1 MEISKF
7 APLLICTLNRHVHF
21 KRCVES
27 LAACTHA
34 DETDLFIGLDY
45 PMSDSHWEGYKI
57 IEAYLPTIKGFKTV
71 NIVVREKNFG
81 VNDNWIRMQEYVFER
96 YDRII
101 LSEDDNI
108 FATSFLKFVNAGL
121 CIYENR
127 PDIYSVTG
135 YNSPFPIPSWYKYDG
150 YLRTGF
156 AGWGVGGWKEK
167 WNKVDW
173 SIETFNLLLSNKENY
188 RILKKY
194 YQRYLPQLLKIRDTG
209 IITGDG
215 LLFLYLLH
223 NKMYSVYPTKT
234 RVRNTGHDGS
244 GVNGGNVG
252 GLYVNQQV
260 YEGIEDPN
268 LPMNLEID
276 SRLTK
281 YVLKQIQPSF
291 THRIKTR
298 IPDNI
303 KVKIK
308 KYLKID

>member
-1 MEISKF
+1 MNNF
-7 APLLICTLNRHVHF
+7 APVLIYTLNRHVHF

-27 LAACTHA
+27 LALCTGA
-34 DETDLFIGLDY
+34 DKTDLFIGFDY
-45 PMSDSHWEGYKI
+45 PANETHWEGYKI
-57 IEAYLPTIKGFKTV
+57 IKAYLPNIKGFKTV
-71 NIVVREKNFG
+71 NIVIRDKNFG
-81 VNDNWIRMQEYVFER
+81 AEANSKIMLVHIFEQ
-96 YDRII
+96 YNRII
-101 LSEDDNI
+101 ISEDDNV
-108 FATSFLKFVNAGL
+108 FAPSFLNFVNKGL
-121 CIYENR
+121 DAYR
-127 PDIYSVTG
+127 DRKDIFSVSG
-135 YNSPFPIPSWYKYDG
+135 YNSPFPMPIWYKNDA

-156 AGWGVGGWKEK
+156 AGWGVGCWKEK

-268 LPMNLEID
+268 LPANLEED

-291 THRIKTR
+291 MYRIKTR

-303 KVKIK
+303 KDKIK
-308 KYLKID
+308 KYLKNS